1 MPSFLH
7 PALFWTLGLPTLGVV
22 AIPVLIHLINMMRH
36 RRVRW
41 AAMEFLLLS
50 QKKNRTWVLL
60 KQLLL
65 LLLRMLAV
73 AAIVLL
79 VVQPLLQNQ
88 WGNLLGG
95 TRTHHIVLL
104 DDSFSMSDRWEDTDG
119 FAEAKKVVERIGGEA
134 ARQSHPQLLT
144 LLRFSRIGRF
154 QRAAEPDML
163 KQPVGGETPDK
174 LAELLGRLKVSQT
187 AAGPIPALQ
196 AVGQLLGQNDGERRI
211 VYLISD
217 YRVRQW
223 DRPTQLRTELQ
234 HLNEAGAELHLVNC
248 IDRARPN
255 LAIASL
261 APADGLRAAGVPW
274 FMEVGVQNFGT
285 APARNVSVILGE
297 DGHGRPSVT
306 LAEIPP
312 GKVVKERFSVHFP
325 NAGRHEIT
333 ARLESDAVAA
343 DNFRYCSIALP
354 PDAPVLLVDGDTEAR
369 DARYLSWALAPGG
382 SVRTGIRPQIETPRY
397 LGLKPLDGYLAVNL
411 ANIERLDASAV
422 QALEKY
428 VAGGGGVVFF
438 LGERSEA
445 KYFNDVLYR
454 DGKGLFPV
462 PLAHQ
467 ATLAIDRLEPA
478 PDVQAEQHFIFRI
491 FAGKRNSF
499 LQTVTVERYFALP
512 QGWRPPP
519 DSTLRVAASLRN
531 GAPLVVERSF
541 GKGRVVAF
549 LTTAAPT
556 WNNWARNPSFVV
568 VVQDLQAY
576 LSQRVG
582 EEQSRL
588 VGAPLELRLDP
599 AIYQPQVRFTTPE
612 TGAGATMALSASL
625 TADGSLA
632 AVLPNT
638 ELSGFYEA
646 QLTRIDGASER
657 RRYALNVDSA
667 EGDLSAL
674 GPEQLAARLEGVKYQ
689 YERAAAFQ
697 STAGEL
703 AGYNLGEA
711 ILYGLILLLVAEQI
725 LAWSVSYH
733 PAGRR
738 GLAQG
743 GAS

>member
-36 RRVRW
+36 RRVQW

-60 KQLLL
+60 KQMLLL
-65 LLLRMLAV
+65 ALRMLAV

-79 VVQPLLQNQ
+79 VVQPVLENQ

-95 TRTHHIVLL
+95 TRTHHIMLL
-104 DDSFSMSDRWEDTDG
+104 DDSFSMSDRWEDTDA

-134 ARQSHPQLLT
+134 ARQPHPQLLT
-144 LLRFSRIGRF
+144 LLRFSRVGRF
-154 QRAAEPDML
+154 QRAAEPDLL

-196 AVGQLLGQNDGERRI
+196 AVRQLLGQNDGERRI

-234 HLNEAGAELHLVNC
+234 HLSEAGAELHLVNC

-261 APADGLRAAGVPW
+261 ASADGIRAAGVPW

-312 GKVVKERFSVHFP
+312 GKLVKERFSVHFP
-325 NAGRHEIT
+325 DAGRHEIT

-343 DNFRYCSIALP
+343 DNFRYCAIDLP
-354 PDAPVLLVDGDTEAR
+354 PDAPVLLVDGDIEAR

-382 SVRTGIRPQIETPRY
+382 PVRTGIRPQIETARY
-397 LGLKPLDGYLAVNL
+397 LGLKPLAGYVAVNL
-411 ANIERLDASAV
+411 ANIERLDPLAV

-428 VAGGGGVVFF
+428 VADGGGAVFYM
-438 LGERSEA
+438 GERSEA

-462 PLAHQ
+462 PLAHP
-467 ATLAIDRLEPA
+467 AELAIDRLEPA
-478 PDVQAEQHFIFRI
+478 PDVQAEKHFIFRI

-499 LQTVTVERYFALP
+499 LQTVTVERHFALP

-519 DSTLRVAASLRN
+519 DSTLSVAASLRN
-531 GAPLVVERSF
+531 GAPLVVERRF

-576 LSQRVG
+576 LSQRPG
-582 EEQSRL
+582 EAESRL
-588 VGAPLELRLDP
+588 VGSPLELRLDP
-599 AIYQPQVRFTTPE
+599 ALYQPHVRFTTPE
-612 TGAGATMALSASL
+612 TGAGATTALSASL
-625 TADGSLA
+625 MADGSLA

-646 QLTRIDGASER
+646 QLTRIDGATER
-657 RRYALNVDSA
+657 RRYALNVDPA

-689 YERAAAFQ
+689 YEQAAAFQ

-703 AGYNLGEA
+703 AGYNLGAA
-711 ILYGLILLLVAEQI
+711 ILYGLVLLLLAEQI
-725 LAWSVSYH
+725 LAWSASYH

-738 GLAQG
+738 DLAQG